1 MTTRT
6 SSTSAASTSCCP
18 ACDFRYMVE
27 TCDWGVL
34 SYTFHPQVIGR
45 GHRMLMLERL
55 IESLAE
61 RGAAFARMDVA
72 AAEFA
77 ERVPLTR

>member
-1 MTTRT
+1 
-6 SSTSAASTSCCP
+6 
-18 ACDFRYMVE
+18 
-27 TCDWGVL
+27 
-34 SYTFHPQVIGR
+34 
-45 GHRMLMLERL
+45 LERL